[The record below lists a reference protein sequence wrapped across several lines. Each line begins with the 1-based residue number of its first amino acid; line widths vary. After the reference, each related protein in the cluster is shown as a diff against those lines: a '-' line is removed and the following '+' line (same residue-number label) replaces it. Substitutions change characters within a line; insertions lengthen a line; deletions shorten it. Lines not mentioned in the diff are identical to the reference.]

1 VQENALKTL
10 IRSRAILKNE
20 RERNQLSLLKENDL
34 HHETIKGKLSG
45 LWESSQFANFAKCG
59 VERIFKTCKSC
70 RTVEQFEY
78 ACSLKWCP
86 RCQWKITERRRQ
98 LLSHWV
104 KRISQ
109 PKHLV
114 LTQKNFETLTPTA
127 LRQHQKNLSKIR
139 RLKCWKAV
147 KGGCVSIEITN
158 ESHGWHLHSHWLI
171 DCRWLAMPEIS
182 REWGRLCGQEFAIVK
197 ILDCRDTEYLQEV
210 TKYVVE
216 GSELAKW
223 PAEQVA
229 EFVSA
234 IRGRRFFFAFG
245 TLFKLGK
252 EIRAELT
259 AEKPERKPCECGCG
273 DFLFETEE
281 QATLNEIR
289 KLKGYRR

>member
-1 VQENALKTL
+1 
-10 IRSRAILKNE
+10 
-20 RERNQLSLLKENDL
+20 
-34 HHETIKGKLSG
+34 
-45 LWESSQFANFAKCG
+45 
-59 VERIFKTCKSC
+59 
-70 RTVEQFEY
+70 
-78 ACSLKWCP
+78 
-86 RCQWKITERRRQ
+86 
-98 LLSHWV
+98 
-104 KRISQ
+104 
-109 PKHLV
+109 
-114 LTQKNFETLTPTA
+114 
-127 LRQHQKNLSKIR
+127 
-139 RLKCWKAV
+139 
-147 KGGCVSIEITN
+147 VSIEITN

-171 DCRWLAMPEIS
+171 DCRWLDMPEIS

-252 EIRAELT
+252 EIRAELA